1 MLVRLQIENFALID
15 DLDLS
20 FGSGLNV
27 LTGETGAGK
36 SIVLDAVDLV
46 LGGKAS
52 RRAIRTGAERA
63 RVEAWFEL
71 NPSEA
76 GGEAIACSREL
87 LLGKRGCRSK
97 YRLNGKAASQ
107 RDVQELRQQLVD
119 IAAQGQAIQLAQ
131 MTHQRQ
137 LLDLYGG
144 EALLQIRQKVAQDY
158 DSLQQLQGRLRD
170 LQQQEQQRSQQEQLW
185 RYQFEEL
192 SRADLRDP
200 QELEDLEQEAQ
211 RLNHVVEL
219 QQHSYHLYQTLYDN
233 EEETAAADR
242 LGRAESLLQEMVNYD
257 KELTP
262 LLTLVNEALV
272 RVQEAGEQINR
283 YGDELE
289 ADPARLQEVEAR
301 RQQLKRIC
309 RTYGPTLDDAIQRLE
324 TLQQQLDDLD
334 HGDQRRESLER
345 DCQAQQQDLKQRCQ
359 QLRQRRQQ
367 AAHQLEARLIAALQP
382 LAMDNLKFQVELS
395 PVEATR
401 WGSDRVRFLF
411 SANPGEPLEPLGEIA
426 SGGEMSRFLL
436 ALKAS
441 FSEVDPVGT
450 LIFDEIDVGVSGR
463 VASTIAET
471 LYRLSCHH
479 QVLCVTHQPLV
490 AAMADHHFRVI
501 KQATQQG
508 ETARTRIE
516 VRSLNHDQRR
526 QELAQLASGQ
536 HQDEVD
542 SSATQE
548 AANAFADSLLSRAE
562 RLRQELNLPS
572 PPTSSPP

>member
-15 DLDLS
+15 DLDLK
-20 FGSGLNV
+20 FGPGLNV

-52 RRAIRTGAERA
+52 RRAIRTGAKRA
-63 RVEAWFEL
+63 RVEAWFEV
-71 NPSEA
+71 NSPEA

-97 YRLNGKAASQ
+97 YRLNGKGASQ
-107 RDVQELRQQLVD
+107 RDVQQLRQQFVD

-131 MTHQRQ
+131 MTHQRH

-144 EALLQIRQKVAQDY
+144 EALLQIRQRVAQDY
-158 DSLQQLQGRLRD
+158 DRLQELQGQLRD
-170 LQQQEQQRSQQEQLW
+170 LQHQEQLRSQQEQLW

-192 SRADLRDP
+192 SRAELRDS
-200 QELEDLEQEAQ
+200 QELEELDREAQ

-219 QQHSYHLYQTLYDN
+219 QQQSYHLYQTLYDN
-233 EEETAAADR
+233 DEETAAADL
-242 LGRAESLLQEMVNYD
+242 LGRAETLLQEMVTYD
-257 KELTP
+257 SELTP
-262 LLTLVNEALV
+262 LLILVTEALV

-289 ADPARLQEVEAR
+289 ADPGRLQEVEAR
-301 RQQLKRIC
+301 RQHLKQIC
-309 RTYGPTLDDAIQRLE
+309 RKYGPTLQEAIAHLE
-324 TLQQQLDDLD
+324 SLQQQLDDLD
-334 HGDQRRESLER
+334 HGEQRRESLER
-345 DCQAQQQDLKQRCQ
+345 DCQAQQQQLSQGCQ

-367 AAHQLEARLIAALQP
+367 AAHQLEARLTMALQP
-382 LAMDNLKFQVELS
+382 LAMDNLKFKVEVS
-395 PVEATR
+395 PIEPTR
-401 WGSDRVRFLF
+401 WGGDRVRFLF
-411 SANPGEPLEPLGEIA
+411 SANPGEPLGPLGEIA

-516 VRSLNHDQRR
+516 VRSLNHEQRC
-526 QELAQLASGQ
+526 QELAQLVSGQ
-536 HQDEVD
+536 HQDDFD

-548 AANAFADSLLSRAE
+548 AANAFANSLLSRAE
-562 RLRQELNLPS
+562 RLRRELYQ
-572 PPTSSPP
+572 PPAP

>member
-52 RRAIRTGAERA
+52 RRAIRTGARRA
-63 RVEAWFEL
+63 RVEAWFSLE
-71 NPSEA
+71 SS
-76 GGEAIACSREL
+76 GGEGESIIACSREL

-97 YRLNGKAASQ
+97 YRFKGKSASQ
-107 RDVQELRQQLVD
+107 REIQQLRQRLVE

-131 MTHQRQ
+131 TPHQRR

-144 EALLQIRQKVAQDY
+144 EKLLKVRDRVSQDY
-158 DSLQQLQGRLRD
+158 DALQRLRTRLQE

-185 RYQFEEL
+185 RYQWEEL
-192 SRADLRDP
+192 NQAQLTHP
-200 QELEDLEQEAQ
+200 QELQDLEAEAQ

-219 QQHSYHLYQTLYDN
+219 QQQSYRLYQTLYDN
-233 EEETAAADR
+233 DGETAAADL
-242 LGRAESLLQEMVNYD
+242 LGDAERLLQDMVSYD

-262 LLTLVNEALV
+262 LLSLVGEALV
-272 RVQEAGEQINR
+272 RVQEAGEQITR

-289 ADPARLQEVEAR
+289 ADPGRLQEVETR
-301 RQQLKRIC
+301 LGQLKQIC
-309 RTYGPTLDDAIQRLE
+309 RKYGPSLAEAIERLD
-324 TLQQQLDDLD
+324 TLQQQLDDL
-334 HGDQRRESLER
+334 GNGYASRSEVEQC
-345 DCQAQQQDLKQRCQ
+345 CQEQQQRLDEGCQ
-359 QLRQRRQQ
+359 QLRQLRQQ

-382 LAMDNLKFQVELS
+382 LAMENLKFQVELR
-395 PVEATR
+395 PTEASR
-401 WGSDRVRFLF
+401 WGSDRVCFLF
-411 SANPGEPLEPLGEIA
+411 SANPGEPLEPLGDIA

-436 ALKAS
+436 ALKAC

-463 VASTIAET
+463 VANTIAET
-471 LYRLSCHH
+471 LYRLSRHH

-490 AAMADHHFRVI
+490 AAMADQHFQVL
-501 KQATQQG
+501 KQAVSGG

-516 VRSLNHDQRR
+516 VRSLNSDQRR
-526 QELAQLASGQ
+526 QELAQLVSGQ
-536 HQDEVD
+536 PQGESD
-542 SSATQE
+542 SAATQY

-562 RLRQELNLPS
+562 RLRQEL
-572 PPTSSPP
+572 

>member
-52 RRAIRTGAERA
+52 RRAIRTGADRA
-63 RVEAWFEL
+63 QVQAWF
-71 NPSEA
+71 NVAPPGEA
-76 GGEAIACSREL
+76 ESAIACSRQL

-97 YRLNGKAASQ
+97 YRLNGKSASQ
-107 RDVQELRQQLVD
+107 REIQQLRQRLVE

-131 MTHQRQ
+131 TPHQRR

-144 EALLQIRQKVAQDY
+144 EKLLKDRDHVGQEYDALQ
-158 DSLQQLQGRLRD
+158 RLRARLQD
-170 LQQQEQQRSQQEQLW
+170 LQKLEEQRSQQEQLW
-185 RYQFEEL
+185 RYQWEEL
-192 SRADLRDP
+192 SRAQLTHP
-200 QELEDLEQEAQ
+200 QELQDLEAEAQ

-219 QQHSYHLYQTLYDN
+219 QQQSYRLYQTLYDHDG
-233 EEETAAADR
+233 ETAAADL
-242 LGRAESLLQEMVNYD
+242 LGHAETLLQDMVSYD

-262 LLTLVNEALV
+262 LLNLVGEALV

-289 ADPARLQEVEAR
+289 ADPGRLQEVETR
-301 RQQLKRIC
+301 LGQLKQIC
-309 RTYGPTLDDAIQRLE
+309 RKYGPSLAEAIERRE
-324 TLQQQLDDLD
+324 SLQQQLNDLEN
-334 HGDQRRESLER
+334 GEKSR
-345 DCQAQQQDLKQRCQ
+345 DEVEQRCQ
-359 QLRQRRQQ
+359 EQQQRLHQSCQRLRQRRQQ

-382 LAMDNLKFQVELS
+382 LAMENLKFQVELS
-395 PVEATR
+395 PTQANR

-411 SANPGEPLEPLGEIA
+411 SANPGEPLEPLGDIA

-436 ALKAS
+436 ALKAC

-463 VASTIAET
+463 VANTIAET
-471 LYRLSCHH
+471 LYRLSRHH

-490 AAMADHHFRVI
+490 AAMADHHFQVV
-501 KQATQQG
+501 KQAVSGG

-516 VRSLNHDQRR
+516 VRSLNSDQRR
-526 QELAQLASGQ
+526 QELAQLVSGQ
-536 HQDEVD
+536 RQGDID
-542 SSATQE
+542 SAATQD

-562 RLRQELNLPS
+562 RLRQELS
-572 PPTSSPP
+572 TVRR